1 MFIQSLSKRAASK
14 YKPEKPT
21 LLISIQDGALQELPF
36 KQRTNHIT
44 RNRYVDCLFLY
55 FDDINPNAI
64 PGKPTMPF
72 AFSDYD
78 ADVIIDFLERHFSN
92 NDFED
97 IIVHCQAGVSRSH
110 AVALFIAKFFAKDE
124 GEYQRLL
131 HQEWKVYGGNAYV
144 YDKLIERFME
154 KSNTRLLVNVG
165 YEYAFIP
172 TDKLQGISLKEAGKI
187 IVDEVE
193 RAVSKAETFAE
204 SQKLDGLFD
213 SKDVKPF
220 RIQ

>member
-131 HQEWKVYGGNAYV
+131 HQEWKVYGGNIYV
-144 YDKLIERFME
+144 YNKLVERFID
-154 KSNTRLLVNVG
+154 KSSTRLLVNVG
-165 YEYAFIP
+165 YEYAFVP
-172 TDKLQGISLKEAGKI
+172 KEKLRGIALKEAGKI
-187 IVDEVE
+187 VVDEVE
-193 RAVSKAETFAE
+193 HAVFKAETFSE
-204 SQKLDGLFD
+204 SQKLDELFD
-213 SKDVKPF
+213 NKDIETF
-220 RIQ
+220 RL

>member
-44 RNRYVDCLFLY
+44 RNRYTDCLFLY
-55 FDDINPNAI
+55 FDDVNPNAI

-78 ADVIIDFLERHFSN
+78 ADLIINFLEHHFSN

-124 GEYQRLL
+124 EEYQRLL

-144 YDKLIERFME
+144 YNKLIERFTS
-154 KSNTRLLVNVG
+154 KSNTRILVNVG

-172 TDKLQGISLKEAGKI
+172 TDKLKGIALKAAGKI

-193 RAVSKAETFAE
+193 HAVFKAETFAE
-204 SQKLDGLFD
+204 SQKIDALFD
-213 SKDVKPF
+213 NKDIETF
-220 RIQ
+220 RI

>member
-78 ADVIIDFLERHFSN
+78 ADVIIDFLDHHFGN

-97 IIVHCQAGVSRSH
+97 IIIHCQAGVSRSH
-110 AVALFIAKFFAKDE
+110 AVALFVAKFFAKDE

-131 HQEWKVYGGNAYV
+131 HQKWKVYGGNAYV
-144 YDKLIERFME
+144 YNKLVEQFTS
-154 KSNTRLLVNVG
+154 KSSTRILVNVG

-172 TDKLQGISLKEAGKI
+172 TDKLKGITLKKAGKI

-193 RAVSKAETFAE
+193 RSVFKAETFAE
-204 SQKLDGLFD
+204 SQKLDKLFD
-213 SKDVKPF
+213 SNEVENF
-220 RIQ
+220 RI

>member
-1 MFIQSLSKRAASK
+1 MFIQSLSKRVASK

-44 RNRYVDCLFLY
+44 RNRYVDYLFLY

-78 ADVIIDFLERHFSN
+78 ADVIIDFLDHHFNN

-131 HQEWKVYGGNAYV
+131 HQEWKVYGGNAYI
-144 YDKLIERFME
+144 YNKLVERFTS
-154 KSNTRLLVNVG
+154 KSSTRILVNVG

-172 TDKLQGISLKEAGKI
+172 TDRLKGITLKKAGKI

-193 RAVSKAETFAE
+193 RSVFKAETFAE
-204 SQKLDGLFD
+204 SQKLDKLFD
-213 SKDVKPF
+213 SNEVENF
-220 RIQ
+220 RI

>member
-44 RNRYVDCLFLY
+44 RNRYTDCLFLY
-55 FDDINPNAI
+55 FDDVNPNAI

-78 ADVIIDFLERHFSN
+78 ADLIINFLEHHFSN

-97 IIVHCQAGVSRSH
+97 IIVHCHAGVSRSH
-110 AVALFIAKFFAKDE
+110 AVALFIAKFFARDE

-144 YDKLIERFME
+144 YNKLVERFTA
-154 KSNTRLLVNVG
+154 KSSTRLLVNVG

-172 TDKLQGISLKEAGKI
+172 KEKLRGVALKEAGKI

-193 RAVSKAETFAE
+193 HAVSKAETFTD
-204 SQKLDGLFD
+204 SQKLDELFD
-213 SKDVKPF
+213 SKDVEIF
-220 RIQ
+220 RI

>member
-44 RNRYVDCLFLY
+44 RNRYTDCLFLY
-55 FDDINPNAI
+55 FDDVNPNAI

-78 ADVIIDFLERHFSN
+78 ADLIINFLEHHFSN

-97 IIVHCQAGVSRSH
+97 IIVHCQAGISRSH

-124 GEYQRLL
+124 EEYQRLL

-144 YDKLIERFME
+144 YNKLVERFTS
-154 KSNTRLLVNVG
+154 KSSTRILVNVG
-165 YEYAFIP
+165 YEYVFIP
-172 TDKLQGISLKEAGKI
+172 TDKLKGIALKEAGKI

-193 RAVSKAETFAE
+193 YAVFKAETFAE
-204 SQKLDGLFD
+204 SQKIDELFD
-213 SKDVKPF
+213 NKDIETF
-220 RIQ
+220 RI